1 MIMIRINLLPREE
14 KPSKEAMTWG
24 RIFVWAL
31 IGAAVVVIVGVGIH
45 VFRSFEIA
53 SLKADIAETRRE
65 LAKYDEQVVLVR
77 DLTAKRQAIQQ
88 RIQVIEGLDR
98 DRSLRVFILD
108 ELARSMPE
116 YVWLESAEEKAGT
129 VTLKGMA
136 FSNLA
141 ISQLMDQLSEKAHVD
156 SVYLRVIKKDEVE
169 DQPVLNFEM
178 GYKTPAY
185 EVPKAAAAKPQ
196 AGKAQESKPRAG
208 ATSQ

>member
-1 MIMIRINLLPREE
+1 
-14 KPSKEAMTWG
+14 MTWS

-31 IGAAVVVIVGVGIH
+31 IAAAVVVIVGVGVH

-53 SLKADIAETRRE
+53 NLKSDIAETKRE
-65 LAKYDEQVVLVR
+65 LARYDEQVKLVR
-77 DLTAKRQAIQQ
+77 DLTAKRQAIER

-98 DRSLRVFILD
+98 DRSMRVFILD
-108 ELARSMPE
+108 ELARSMPD
-116 YVWLESAEEKAGT
+116 YVWLETAEEKAGT

-156 SVYLRVIKKDEVE
+156 SVYLRLIKRAEVE

-178 GYKTPAY
+178 GYKTPIA
-185 EVPKAAAAKPQ
+185 EVPVAAAAKPQ
-196 AGKAQESKPRAG
+196 AGKAQGSKPRAG